1 MVKSIK
7 YITRLVVW
15 LRLGQAY
22 LLSDYLKDNL
32 PSWAYPIA
40 VKIGGE
46 IEPYFKMYGDEMI
59 GLASS
64 LDLDLG
70 VIVALNLVSY
80 GCMHVFFERAL
91 VQCNN

>member
-1 MVKSIK
+1 
-7 YITRLVVW
+7 
-15 LRLGQAY
+15 
-22 LLSDYLKDNL
+22 
-32 PSWAYPIA
+32 